1 VRIYAQRA
9 QDKVNRGRTHESPL
23 PKKPEFAHGITAS
36 ELLSLQRSV
45 GNRVVTQL
53 LAGSTASTVRP
64 QIQRAILAIDGATD
78 DGTAKL
84 ATANCLSNLQTVKSV
99 LSDTGTKVPTRYPA
113 SDARGV
119 TYGQGS
125 ADNVGNEA
133 RRGVKEG
140 EVDASESVYV
150 LGHGDGRTVAGLDPP
165 TMARVL
171 NDAMADRPGK
181 DPYTGK
187 IKLIAC
193 YSASLSSDGAPINN
207 EQGKPIKVPYAGQLA
222 SQLSQQKGRCRAAA
236 VEGIA
241 GIAWVDEETGKKT
254 GFDVLGDGDMNPLE
268 MVYEDKELAPE
279 WMAALTEPDPKKR
292 KEQMDEILDLIHE
305 ENPEFR
311 GMRQRVTGK
320 DARKVY
326 QSKYLDRGLGTAWYG
341 KQRIPG

>member
-1 VRIYAQRA
+1 MRIYAGSAKGDLNQ
-9 QDKVNRGRTHESPL
+9 GRTQG
-23 PKKPEFAHGITAS
+23 FARPRRPGVVPGTSGS
-36 ELLSLQRSV
+36 ELLSLQRLV

-53 LAGSTASTVRP
+53 LAANAASPARP
-64 QIQRAILAIDGATD
+64 QVQRAILAIDGATD
-78 DGTAKL
+78 DGTAKR

-99 LSDTGTKVPTRYPA
+99 LSDTGSKVPRRYPA
-113 SDARGV
+113 SDARGA
-119 TYGQGS
+119 TYGQDS
-125 ADNVGNEA
+125 ADSVRNEA
-133 RRGVKEG
+133 RLGIQHG
-140 EVDASESVYV
+140 EVDASESMYV
-150 LGHGDGRTVAGLDPP
+150 LGHGDGKTVAGLDPT
-165 TMARVL
+165 TMARIL

-193 YSASLSSDGAPINN
+193 YSASLDSDGAPINDDK
-207 EQGKPIKVPYAGQLA
+207 GKPIKVPYAGQLA
-222 SQLSQQKGRCRAAA
+222 SQLSRQKGRCRASA

-279 WMAALTEPDPKKR
+279 WMAALTEPDPKTR

-320 DARKVY
+320 DARKSF
-326 QSKYLDRGLGTAWYG
+326 QPKYLDRGLGAGWYG
-341 KQRIPG
+341 KQRKPG